1 MRTSELAKR
10 YAKAIF
16 EISIDTRAQE
26 KTFNDLRELDRIFH
40 EDPRVR
46 EFLESPIISSVDRKA
61 VVTKAIADKGLSK
74 EVMDLVLLI
83 ADNGRFGVFHELVGA
98 FQAEADAANNVCRGT
113 VRSATV
119 LGQGERQRVEETVEK
134 VLKKKVIMT
143 YKVDPS
149 VIGGLVAQVGSY
161 TFDDSISAHLQR
173 MNEELKRRTV

>member
-1 MRTSELAKR
+1 
-10 YAKAIF
+10 
-16 EISIDTRAQE
+16 
-26 KTFNDLRELDRIFH
+26 
-40 EDPRVR
+40 
-46 EFLESPIISSVDRKA
+46 
-61 VVTKAIADKGLSK
+61 
-74 EVMDLVLLI
+74 MDLVLLI
-83 ADNGRFGVFHELVGA
+83 ADNGRFGVFQELVGA

-161 TFDDSISAHLQR
+161 TCDDSISAHLQR